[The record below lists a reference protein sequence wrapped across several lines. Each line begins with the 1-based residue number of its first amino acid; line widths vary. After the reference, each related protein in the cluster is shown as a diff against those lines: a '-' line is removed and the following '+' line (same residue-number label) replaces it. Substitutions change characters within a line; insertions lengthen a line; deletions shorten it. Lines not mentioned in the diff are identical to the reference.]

1 MTLADILITV
11 GLVAVVGVA
20 VFILIRNKKSG
31 KTGCGCGCS
40 DCSKCP
46 SACKQKDESEQ
57 NKIHH

>member
-11 GLVAVVGVA
+11 GLVAVVGIA
-20 VFILIRNKKSG
+20 VFILIRNKKKG

-46 SACKQKDESEQ
+46 SQCNTKEEKNS
-57 NKIHH
+57 